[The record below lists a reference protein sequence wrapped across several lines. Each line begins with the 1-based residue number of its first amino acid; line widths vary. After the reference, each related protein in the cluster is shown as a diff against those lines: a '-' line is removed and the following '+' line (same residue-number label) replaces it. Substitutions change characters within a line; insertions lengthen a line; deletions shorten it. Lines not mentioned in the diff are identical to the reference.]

1 MEACALDVV
10 EDTSGSVEDSREEV
24 EVVNGEDGE
33 GSEGGDLDQLLLLL
47 GGTCDDHLVEDV
59 ADTSHVA

>member
-47 GGTCDDHLVEDV
+47 GGTCDDYLVEDV

>member
-1 MEACALDVV
+1 M
-10 EDTSGSVEDSREEV
+10 EDSREEV